1 MWDPLLVR
9 PTLVVLLL
17 ASFAPAALAN
27 PAGEVSTP
35 TEQSPDIVGGAQVPD
50 GKWLDAA
57 GIIDDSGEPICTGVL
72 VAPTVVLTAGHC
84 AGGIRSVIL
93 GTNDFTQGGEQINVV
108 QEIPYPNWQNSHDI
122 TALVLEH
129 PSTIEPRLIASGCI
143 RDNYIANGADVAIVG
158 YGAIDTRGRQYTNEL
173 REAFTTVTDADCTAI
188 DRGCTSSVSPGG
200 EIGAGGMGID
210 TCFGDSGGPMYLL
223 TDRGDFVVGL
233 TSRGWDD
240 STTPCGDGGIYERPD
255 SVIDWIESQTGAT
268 LVEPTCNVAPAPT
281 APEIVV
287 AAGDTAS
294 TAVAANDP
302 DTTDSETY
310 AISVAPEHGTA
321 EISATGE
328 LTFAAD
334 ADYEGADQL
343 TVQVTDNGQPA
354 LSGDVVVLITV
365 TPGDAAG
372 GCGCS
377 TGSGGAPGTLLL
389 LLFVAALLRRSRAA

>member
-1 MWDPLLVR
+1 MR
-9 PTLVVLLL
+9 PTLVAIIL
-17 ASFAPAALAN
+17 ASLAPAALAN
-27 PAGEVSTP
+27 PAGDVSDP
-35 TEQSPDIVGGAQVPD
+35 SAQGPEIVGGAQVPD

-57 GIIDDSGEPICTGVL
+57 GIVDDSGEPICTGVL

-108 QEIPYPNWQNSHDI
+108 QEIPYPSWQTSHDI

-129 PSTIEPRLIASGCI
+129 PSTIEPRLIASGCV
-143 RDNYIANGADVAIVG
+143 RDNYIADGADVAIVG

-173 REAFTTVTDADCTAI
+173 REAFTTVTDADCTAT
-188 DRGCTSSVSPGG
+188 DRGCTASVSPGG

-223 TDRGDFVVGL
+223 TERGDFVVGL
-233 TSRGWDD
+233 TSRAWDD
-240 STTPCGDGGIYERPD
+240 ATQPCGQGGIYERPD

-268 LVEPTCNVAPAPT
+268 LAEPTCNAAPAPT

-287 AAGDTAS
+287 AAGDSAS

-302 DTTDSETY
+302 DPGDSEEY
-310 AISVAPEHGTA
+310 AVSVDPDHGTA
-321 EISATGE
+321 EISTTGE
-328 LTFAAD
+328 LTYTAD

-343 TVQVTDNGQPA
+343 TVSVTDNGQPA
-354 LSGDVVVLITV
+354 LSGDVVVLVTV
-365 TPGDAAG
+365 TAANGEAG
-372 GCGCS
+372 GCGCT

-389 LLFVAALLRRSRAA
+389 VLFVAAGTLRKRC

>member
-1 MWDPLLVR
+1 MWDHRLVR
-9 PTLVVLLL
+9 PTLIAFLL
-17 ASFAPAALAN
+17 ASVAPAALAS
-27 PAGEVSTP
+27 PAGDVATP
-35 TEQSPDIVGGAQVPD
+35 TEQQPDIVGGAQVPD

-108 QEIPYPNWQNSHDI
+108 QEIPYPNWQNSYDV

-129 PSTIEPRLIASGCI
+129 PSTIEPRMIASGCI
-143 RDNYIANGADVAIVG
+143 RDNYIVNGADVAIVG

-188 DRGCTSSVSPGG
+188 DRGCTASISPGG

-223 TDRGDFVVGL
+223 TDRGDYVVGL
-233 TSRGWDD
+233 TSRAWDD
-240 STTPCGDGGIYERPD
+240 ATAPCGQGGIYERPD
-255 SVIDWIESQTGAT
+255 AVIDWIESQTGAT
-268 LVEPTCNVAPAPT
+268 LVEPTCNAAPAPT
-281 APEIVV
+281 AQEIVV

-302 DTTDSETY
+302 DAGDSESY
-310 AISVAPEHGTA
+310 QVSVVPEHGTA

-328 LTFAAD
+328 LSFTAD
-334 ADYEGADQL
+334 TDYEGADQL
-343 TVQVTDNGQPA
+343 TVRVTDNGQPA

-365 TPGDAAG
+365 TPNDAAG
-372 GCGCS
+372 GCCD
-377 TGSGGAPGTLLL
+377 TGSGSAPGTLLL
-389 LLFVAALLRRSRAA
+389 LLLVAAALRPARAR